1 MSDIE
6 VDLEMLNQVDQEHQI
21 PQNLDDA
28 MSERL
33 ESVIKKHEPEKFG
46 DQPMSLGDRNSYY
59 EDFETNNLPKEKK
72 AKQKIPTLMTCLH
85 YIKTVQT
92 IIIMEQ

>member
-46 DQPMSLGDRNSYY
+46 DQPVI
-59 EDFETNNLPKEKK
+59 
-72 AKQKIPTLMTCLH
+72 KQKWRSTN
-85 YIKTVQT
+85 VFRR
-92 IIIMEQ
+92 